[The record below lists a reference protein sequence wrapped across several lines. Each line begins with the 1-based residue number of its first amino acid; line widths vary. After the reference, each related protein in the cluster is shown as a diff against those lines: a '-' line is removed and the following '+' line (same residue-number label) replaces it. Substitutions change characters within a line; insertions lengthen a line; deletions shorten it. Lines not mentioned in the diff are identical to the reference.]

1 MNDNSLTWKE
11 LLIGHVNNIQW
22 RGIFHYQ
29 KVHISKKYIS
39 LRKETKAMAEKEKNK
54 SKIELKS
61 LTLLFYSEAIKEKK

>member
-1 MNDNSLTWKE
+1 MERYISLSE
-11 LLIGHVNNIQW
+11 GSHFQ
-22 RGIFHYQ
+22 
-29 KVHISKKYIS
+29 KYIS